1 MPTLTD
7 HPVTGTS
14 SGLRLAAM
22 RAMADNCSAA
32 ELRAWAADT
41 ELLAHMAAREGRPAE
56 NIAGEMIAVAK
67 MVDRITREGVTREHC
82 RFVLGIDKT
91 PAPALA
97 LVPSA
102 A

>member
-1 MPTLTD
+1 MTTLTD

-22 RAMADNCSAA
+22 RALAEDCSAD
-32 ELRAWAADT
+32 ELRAWAEDT
-41 ELLAHMAAREGRPAE
+41 ELLEHTADRENRPAE
-56 NIAGEMIAVAK
+56 DIAGEMIAVAV
-67 MVDRITREGVTREHC
+67 MLARITREGVTRDHC

-91 PAPALA
+91 PAPSLA
-97 LVPSA
+97 LVPNA